1 MLSLFQIIE
10 RYLISSVIVGFLS
23 SLLLF
28 LEITFTKPFGFNI
41 RFFLKRLLSSKGFK
55 KIMFATIITIA
66 FTMSNY
72 TLLDVM
78 GLTK

>member
-1 MLSLFQIIE
+1 MLD
-10 RYLISSVIVGFLS
+10 RYLISSVIMGFLS

-41 RFFLKRLLSSKGFK
+41 RFFLKRLFSSKGFK
-55 KIMFATIITIA
+55 KFMFATVITIG